1 MNSENTEFEVDILES
16 FKALIASWKFI
27 LTITF
32 IFSIVGISSSFL
44 LTKIYRSYAQ
54 VLPVMSQNGPN
65 VSSGL
70 ASLAESAALSGLLD
84 QSNLASSNTDKAMH
98 ILRSRSFF
106 EDLTKKDGFI
116 EDFFELENIE
126 DFNLIKGYDQFVTS
140 NLFISKD
147 FKTGLITIKL
157 LSKDPNVSF
166 KWLSIMMEDIDL
178 ILRNRDK
185 TRYNKS
191 IEYLT
196 ELSEKEA
203 NKNLSSIVSKII
215 ESNLSNLAL
224 VDSYP
229 EYSFILIDPPYFE
242 PKRVKPSRTTWT
254 ILFFVTGLFV
264 SIIFSFVSF
273 LVNKKPVKIFS

>member
-1 MNSENTEFEVDILES
+1 
-16 FKALIASWKFI
+16 
-27 LTITF
+27 
-32 IFSIVGISSSFL
+32 
-44 LTKIYRSYAQ
+44 
-54 VLPVMSQNGPN
+54 
-65 VSSGL
+65 
-70 ASLAESAALSGLLD
+70 
-84 QSNLASSNTDKAMH
+84 MH

-203 NKNLSSIVSKII
+203 NKNLSSIVSK
-215 ESNLSNLAL
+215 LSSQTGQFSF
-224 VDSYP
+224 VDSHP

-242 PKRVKPSRTTWT
+242 PKRVKPSRTTGQ
-254 ILFFVTGLFV
+254 ILFNRIL
-264 SIIFSFVSF
+264 SR
-273 LVNKKPVKIFS
+273 

>member
-1 MNSENTEFEVDILES
+1 
-16 FKALIASWKFI
+16 
-27 LTITF
+27 
-32 IFSIVGISSSFL
+32 
-44 LTKIYRSYAQ
+44 
-54 VLPVMSQNGPN
+54 MSQNGPN

>member
-1 MNSENTEFEVDILES
+1 MVQM
-16 FKALIASWKFI
+16 
-27 LTITF
+27 
-32 IFSIVGISSSFL
+32 FL
-44 LTKIYRSYAQ
+44 L
-54 VLPVMSQNGPN
+54 VWL
-65 VSSGL
+65 
-70 ASLAESAALSGLLD
+70 LAESAALSGLLD

-191 IEYLT
+191 H
-196 ELSEKEA
+196 
-203 NKNLSSIVSKII
+203 
-215 ESNLSNLAL
+215 
-224 VDSYP
+224 
-229 EYSFILIDPPYFE
+229 
-242 PKRVKPSRTTWT
+242 
-254 ILFFVTGLFV
+254 
-264 SIIFSFVSF
+264 
-273 LVNKKPVKIFS
+273 